1 MRDLSLHLLDLTM
14 NSIRAH
20 ASNIEIQL
28 IEKMEINQLILIIKD
43 NGCGMNEEM
52 VKEVQNP
59 FFTTRTTREVGLGL
73 SLLSAMT
80 ERCEG
85 QLVIKSSIG
94 KGTEVMA
101 SLTLN
106 HIDCPPFGDVH
117 NTLISLI
124 YLEPTLEFKYIHQN
138 DCQEYCFDTAE
149 VKAVLGDIPINHPSI
164 MEWIQMEL
172 SEGDFSFNSY

>member
-14 NSIRAH
+14 NSIRAQ

-28 IEKMEINQLILIIKD
+28 IERIDINQLILVIKD

-52 VKEVQNP
+52 VKGVQNP
-59 FFTTRTTREVGLGL
+59 FFTTRTTRKVGLGL

-85 QLVIKSSIG
+85 QLVINSTIG
-94 KGTEVMA
+94 KGTEVVA

-106 HIDCPPFGDVH
+106 HIDCPPFGDIH
-117 NTLISLI
+117 NTLTSLI
-124 YLEPTLEFKYIHQN
+124 YLEPMLEFKYIHQN
-138 DCQEYCFDTAE
+138 DHQEYCFDTAE
-149 VKAVLGDIPINHPSI
+149 VRAVLGEIPINHPSI

-172 SEGDFSFNSY
+172 TEGDFSFNAY

>member
-1 MRDLSLHLLDLTM
+1 MRDLSLYLLDLAM

-28 IEKMEINQLILIIKD
+28 IERIDINQLILVIKD

-59 FFTTRTTREVGLGL
+59 FFTTRTTRKIGLGV

-85 QLVIKSSIG
+85 RVVIKSSIG

-101 SLTLN
+101 FLTLN
-106 HIDCPPFGDVH
+106 HIDCPPFGDIH

-138 DCQEYCFDTAE
+138 DHQEYYFDTAE
-149 VKAVLGDIPINHPSI
+149 VKAVLGDIVINHPSI

-172 SEGDFSFNSY
+172 AEGDFNFNSY